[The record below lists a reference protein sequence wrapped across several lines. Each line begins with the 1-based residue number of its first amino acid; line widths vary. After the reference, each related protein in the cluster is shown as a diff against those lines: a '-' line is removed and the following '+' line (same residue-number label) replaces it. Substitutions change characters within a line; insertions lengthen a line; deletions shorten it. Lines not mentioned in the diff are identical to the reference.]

1 MHNSVTV
8 IRTCTVC
15 GVRYLGGTY
24 RQHQATHPKRV
35 TAIQARVH
43 ELLSQGHTQSE
54 VARLVGVSRQR
65 INAIAKESGRAA

>member
-1 MHNSVTV
+1 MHDSVTV

-43 ELLSQGHTQSE
+43 ELLSKGHTQSE
-54 VARLVGVSRQR
+54 VARIVGVSRQR
-65 INAIAKESGRAA
+65 INAIAKEGEAA